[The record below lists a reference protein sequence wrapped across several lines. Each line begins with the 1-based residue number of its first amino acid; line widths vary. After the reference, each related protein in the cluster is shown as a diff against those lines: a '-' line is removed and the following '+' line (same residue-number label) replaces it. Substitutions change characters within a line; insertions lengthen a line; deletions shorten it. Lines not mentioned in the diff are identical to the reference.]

1 MLSAH
6 FLANKE
12 RMHTFVAA
20 EFARMA
26 ESVDALVSNTSG
38 CNGCAG
44 STPAPGTEKGLPCR
58 SPFSVPSAAALPPCL
73 LGTPQTPRPLAGPQK
88 RPFPRFDHFLV
99 TIRRMHIKLS
109 LNAPTVCPAIQVS
122 NHYHRHQRD
131 KHNNSHFVPSMPQP

>member
-1 MLSAH
+1 MLSPH
-6 FLANKE
+6 FFAKRE

-44 STPAPGTEKGLPCR
+44 STPAPGTGIGLPCG
-58 SPFSVPSAAALPPCL
+58 SPISVPSAAEPPPCL

-88 RPFPRFDHFLV
+88 RPCNV
-99 TIRRMHIKLS
+99 T
-109 LNAPTVCPAIQVS
+109 
-122 NHYHRHQRD
+122 
-131 KHNNSHFVPSMPQP
+131 